1 MRVRAHEYLSR
12 LDSDIKLDLEVV
24 TGHPQDRRE
33 HHMKHSRLSRYKM
46 LRSMRRSTF
55 QLQYPRYHNS
65 DPLPDL
71 KQSHHPMKGDH
82 TLWDILANS
91 R

>member
-1 MRVRAHEYLSR
+1 MRVRAHDYLSR
-12 LDSDIKLDLEVV
+12 LDSDITLDLETV
-24 TGHPQDRRE
+24 TDHQQDRRE

-65 DPLPDL
+65 EPLPDL
-71 KQSHHPMKGDH
+71 KQSLHSMKGDL
-82 TLWDILANS
+82 TLWDMLANS